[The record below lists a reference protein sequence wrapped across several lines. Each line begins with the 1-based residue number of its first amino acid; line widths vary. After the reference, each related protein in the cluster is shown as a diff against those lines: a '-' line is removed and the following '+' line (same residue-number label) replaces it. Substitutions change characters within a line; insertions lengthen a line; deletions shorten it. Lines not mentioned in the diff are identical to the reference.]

1 MVLLLYKSYESIQL
15 VAYLWSEM
23 STGSGGSA
31 ANRTSSGGGHHQ
43 RFSVHCP
50 VPVISPD
57 LSGNVGTSS
66 SQVTGGVPKRKG
78 ASTVGLGL
86 SDMNQQFCSTMMGI
100 TFGSSAACQVL
111 I

>member
-1 MVLLLYKSYESIQL
+1 
-15 VAYLWSEM
+15 M

-31 ANRTSSGGGHHQ
+31 ADRTSSGGGHHQ

-50 VPVISPD
+50 VVPVISPEH
-57 LSGNVGTSS
+57 SGNVGTSS
-66 SQVTGGVPKRKG
+66 TGVPKRKG

>member
-1 MVLLLYKSYESIQL
+1 MVLLLLYKSYESIQL
-15 VAYLWSEM
+15 VVYLWSEM

-31 ANRTSSGGGHHQ
+31 ADRTSSGGGGHHQ

-50 VPVISPD
+50 VPVISPEH
-57 LSGNVGTSS
+57 SGNVGTSS
-66 SQVTGGVPKRKG
+66 TGVPKRKG